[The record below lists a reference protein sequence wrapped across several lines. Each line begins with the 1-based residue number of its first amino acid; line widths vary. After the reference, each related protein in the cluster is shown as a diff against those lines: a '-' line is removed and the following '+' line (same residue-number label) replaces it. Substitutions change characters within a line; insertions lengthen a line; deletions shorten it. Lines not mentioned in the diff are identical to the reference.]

1 MDEPHR
7 SERHCSGVIYVD
19 ADTEYNV
26 HIDALPHK
34 TGLWRCSG
42 GLVGIVTQ
50 VLYPKP
56 AEGNINDCTW
66 LATSPRWLHAPMKK
80 DGICV
85 QNGQKS
91 GLFFSF

>member
-7 SERHCSGVIYVD
+7 SERHGSGVIYVD

-50 VLYPKP
+50 VF
-56 AEGNINDCTW
+56 IR
-66 LATSPRWLHAPMKK
+66 SM
-80 DGICV
+80 
-85 QNGQKS
+85 QK
-91 GLFFSF
+91 GT